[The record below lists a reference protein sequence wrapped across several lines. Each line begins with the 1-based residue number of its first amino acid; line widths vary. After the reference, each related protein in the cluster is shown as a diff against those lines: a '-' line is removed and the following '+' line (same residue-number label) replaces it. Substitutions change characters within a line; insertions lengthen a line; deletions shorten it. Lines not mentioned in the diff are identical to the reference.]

1 MNARALRL
9 AVSTA
14 LIAGLAVGAAA
25 PVASAAAK
33 PKSKQLTYRAT
44 NGDFALSLKA
54 KRTNVGSQKRYTD
67 LRLTLGQEGV
77 VNGFQSFKIRG
88 AAKESW
94 GIKPFVFLTDVSGDG
109 VPDGIV
115 DIYTGGAHC
124 CQASAIALSTGPSS
138 WAKPFNQ
145 QWGGFYSLKDLGGNG
160 VSEFIASDMRFDYA
174 FTSHAGSAMPIVI
187 KAVQGG
193 KLVDVT
199 TQYPAE
205 LQSDTQQWRDAL
217 ADAVKEPPTD
227 EDWANRQVRRALLAA
242 LLADLLRLNLIDE
255 AKATVAASIAR
266 GDLSAKDKDEIW
278 DNNVG
283 GKLEEWGYTT
293 DFKALGLPR

>member
-1 MNARALRL
+1 MNARVLRL
-9 AVSTA
+9 AVTGA
-14 LIAGLAVGAAA
+14 LIPGLAVGAAA

-33 PKSKQLTYRAT
+33 PKSKQLTYRTT

-54 KRTNVGSQKRYTD
+54 KRTHVGSQKRYTD

-77 VNGFQSFKIRG
+77 VNGFQSFKLRG
-88 AAKESW
+88 ATRESW
-94 GIKPFVFLTDVSGDG
+94 GIKPYVKLTDVNADG

-124 CQASAIALSTGPSS
+124 CQNTAIVLSTGPSS
-138 WAKPFNQ
+138 WAKPFNA
-145 QWGGFYSLKDLGGNG
+145 QWGGFYSLKDLGSNG
-160 VSEFIASDMRFDYA
+160 VSEFIATDTRFDYA

-205 LQSDTQQWRDAL
+205 LQADTQMWRDAL
-217 ADAVKEPPTD
+217 ADAVKEPPT
-227 EDWANRQVRRALLAA
+227 EEEWANRQVRRALLAA
-242 LLADLLRLNLIDE
+242 LLADLLRLNAIDE
-255 AKATVAASIAR
+255 AKAAVAASIAR
-266 GDLSAKDKDEIW
+266 GDLRAADADEVW
-278 DNNVG
+278 DIDVG
-283 GKLEEWGYTT
+283 GKLKAWGYTS
-293 DFKALGLPR
+293 DFAALGLPR